1 MQKVNDMLE
10 NEEFYKKLY
19 YKETDVALKDV
30 MGEKDVNKRNKLYG
44 DYVTSITPKHSTKK
58 NVLRAFVIGGLT
70 CTLGQALI
78 NLYKYVGFDK
88 DSAALYETLTLIF
101 ISATLTGF
109 GLFSKIAKYA
119 GAGVIVPITGFANS
133 VASPAIEFKKEGQV
147 YGIGC
152 KIFTIAGPVILYGVF
167 TSSVL
172 GLIYWIYTMMG

>member
-1 MQKVNDMLE
+1 MLE

-19 YKETDVALKDV
+19 YKETDVALQEI
-30 MGEKDVNKRNKLYG
+30 MNEKDTGKRNKLY
-44 DYVTSITPKHSTKK
+44 DHYVTSITPKHSTKK
-58 NVLRAFVIGGLT
+58 NVLNAFLVGGLV
-70 CTLGQALI
+70 CTLGQALL

-88 DSAALYETLTLIF
+88 DTAALYETLTLVL
-101 ISATLTGF
+101 ISAVLTGF
-109 GLFSKIAKYA
+109 GLFAKIAKFA

-167 TSSVL
+167 TSCVL
-172 GLIYWIYTMMG
+172 GFIYWILTILGWC

>member
-1 MQKVNDMLE
+1 MLE

-19 YKETDVALKDV
+19 YKETDVALQDV
-30 MGEKDVNKRNKLYG
+30 MSEKDAAKRNKLYG
-44 DYVTSITPKHSTKK
+44 DYVTGITPKHSTMK
-58 NVLRAFVIGGLT
+58 NVLRAFFVGGLV
-70 CTLGQALI
+70 CTLGQALL
-78 NLYKYVGFDK
+78 NLYKYAGFDK
-88 DSAALYETLTLIF
+88 DTAALYETLTLVL

-109 GLFSKIAKYA
+109 GLFAKIAKFA

-167 TSSVL
+167 TSCVF
-172 GLIYWIYTMMG
+172 GLIYWICTLLGWC